1 MDKILIAVCTYLRPN
16 MLERAFSHIKAL
28 KPLNDAI
35 VEVLIVDNDKEQSA
49 KNVVEKICS
58 QNDFPYKIHYKVQEE
73 RGLSPAR
80 NKVLQSALELN
91 ADFIACFDDD
101 DSPDENWLFGL
112 WNFEKSMTEKKGK
125 PVIVTGP
132 AFSKFDK
139 NYPKYITMNFRSKTT
154 KKTGQLRHTA
164 ATGNVL
170 IPAEVIKKGVFFDEC
185 YKFMGGEDGEFFQK
199 AQTFGFEIYW
209 CNEAVVYENI
219 TEEKANIKRILHR
232 YFYNG
237 FSNVFFELK
246 KMDSFLYRL
255 KISSKAIINITIC
268 TIVLPFSL
276 ILGRVGLFGVL
287 SSILKSAG
295 KFWALIRKEP
305 LNFYQKTI
313 GN

>member
-1 MDKILIAVCTYLRPN
+1 MTKILISVCTYLRPN
-16 MLERAFSHIKAL
+16 MLKRALGHIKEL
-28 KPLNDAI
+28 EPVNDAQ
-35 VEVLIVDNDKEQSA
+35 VEVLIVDNDKNGSA
-49 KNVVEKICS
+49 KNVVEEVSKG
-58 QNDFPYKIHYKVQEE
+58 FPYIIHYRIQEE

-80 NKVLQSALELN
+80 NKVLKSAIELD
-91 ADFIACFDDD
+91 ADYIACFDDD
-101 DSPDENWLFGL
+101 DSPDKNWLLGL
-112 WNFEKSMTEKKGK
+112 WNFEKAKSAQLGK

-132 AFSKFDK
+132 AFSRFDK
-139 NYPKYITMNFRSKTT
+139 EYPKYIKMNFRSKTT

-170 IPAEVIKKGVFFDEC
+170 IPIEVVKNGVFFDEC

-246 KMDSFLYRL
+246 KMDSPLYRL
-255 KISSKAIINITIC
+255 KISSKAIINIFIC
-268 TIVLPFSL
+268 TVILPFSL
-276 ILGRVGLFGVL
+276 ILGRVGLIGVL

-295 KFWALIRKEP
+295 KFWALFQKTP
-305 LNFYQKTI
+305 LNFYQNTI

>member
-1 MDKILIAVCTYLRPN
+1 MKIIIAVCTYLRPN
-16 MLERAFSHIKAL
+16 MLERALKHIKNL
-28 KPLNDAI
+28 TSVDDTEI
-35 VEVLIVDNDKEQSA
+35 EVLIVDNDKNLSA
-49 KNVVEKICS
+49 KEVVQKAMK
-58 QNDFPYKIHYKVQEE
+58 DFPYPLHYVVEEE

-80 NKVLQSALELN
+80 NKALKSALELG
-91 ADFIACFDDD
+91 ADYIACFDDD
-101 DSPDENWLFGL
+101 DSPDKNWLFAL
-112 WNFEKSMTEKKGK
+112 WNFEKTMLQKNEK

-139 NYPKYITMNFRSKTT
+139 DYPKYITMNFRTKTT

-170 IPAEVIKKGVFFDEC
+170 IPGEVIKNGVFFDEE

-199 AQTFGFEIYW
+199 AQTFGYKIYW
-209 CNEAVVYENI
+209 CNEAIVYENI

-246 KMDSFLYRL
+246 KMDSPLYRF
-255 KISSKAIINITIC
+255 KISSKALINIFIC
-268 TIVLPFSL
+268 SLILPFSL
-276 ILGRVGLFGVL
+276 IMGRVGFFGVL
-287 SSILKSAG
+287 SSILKSSG
-295 KFWALIRKEP
+295 KFYALIRKTP
-305 LNFYQKTI
+305 LNFYQNTI

>member
-1 MDKILIAVCTYLRPN
+1 MKILIAVCTYLRPN
-16 MLERAFSHIKAL
+16 MLQRALNHIKDL
-28 KPLNDAI
+28 KPVDDALI
-35 VEVLIVDNDKEQSA
+35 EVLIVDNDKNRSA
-49 KNVVEKICS
+49 KEVIEKS
-58 QNDFPYKIHYKVQEE
+58 AKGFPYKIHYKVEEE

-80 NKVLQSALELN
+80 NKVLKSALELG
-91 ADFIACFDDD
+91 ADYIACFDDD
-101 DSPDENWLFGL
+101 DSPDENWLSSL
-112 WNFEKSMTEKKGK
+112 CEFEKIMLAKKGK

-132 AFSKFDK
+132 AFSRFDK
-139 NYPKYITMNFRSKTT
+139 DYPKYITMNFRTKTT

-170 IPAEVIKKGVFFDEC
+170 IPIEVVKNGVLFDEQ

-199 AQTFGFEIYW
+199 AQTYGYEIYW
-209 CNEAVVYENI
+209 CNEAVIYENI

-246 KMDSFLYRL
+246 KMDSLLYRL
-255 KISSKAIINITIC
+255 KISSKAVINIFIC
-268 TIVLPFSL
+268 ALVLPFSL
-276 ILGRVGLFGVL
+276 VLGRVGFFGVL

-295 KFWALIRKEP
+295 KFYALFKKNP
-305 LNFYQKTI
+305 LNFYQNTI

>member
-1 MDKILIAVCTYLRPN
+1 MKILIAICTYLRPN
-16 MLERAFSHIKAL
+16 MLSRALKHIKAL
-28 KPLNDAI
+28 KPVNDAD
-35 VEVLIVDNDKEQSA
+35 VEVLIVDNDKNLSA
-49 KNVVEKICS
+49 KEVVENAKK
-58 QNDFPYKIHYKVQEE
+58 NFPYPIHYEVEQE

-80 NKVLQSALELN
+80 NKVLKSALELN
-91 ADFIACFDDD
+91 ADYIACFDDD
-101 DSPDENWLFGL
+101 DSPDENWLFSL
-112 WNFEKSMTEKKGK
+112 WQFEKKMLQKKEK

-139 NYPKYITMNFRSKTT
+139 NYPKYITMNFRTKTT

-170 IPAEVIKKGVFFDEC
+170 IPIEVVKRGVFFDEQ

-199 AQTFGFEIYW
+199 AQTYGFEIYW
-209 CNEAVVYENI
+209 CNEAIIYENI
-219 TEEKANIKRILHR
+219 TEEKANIKRILNR

-246 KMDSFLYRL
+246 KMDSPLYRL

-268 TIVLPFSL
+268 TFALPLSL
-276 ILGRVGLFGVL
+276 ILGRVGFFGVL

-295 KFWALIRKEP
+295 KFYALFKKTP
-305 LNFYQKTI
+305 LNFYQTTI